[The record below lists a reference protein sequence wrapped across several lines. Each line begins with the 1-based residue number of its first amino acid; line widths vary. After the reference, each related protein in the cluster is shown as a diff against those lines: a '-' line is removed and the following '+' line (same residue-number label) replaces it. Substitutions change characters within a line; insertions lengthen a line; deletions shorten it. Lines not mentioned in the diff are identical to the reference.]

1 MFDDFLTRSIL
12 AGVAIAIIAGPL
24 GCLIVWRRMSF
35 FGDSLAH
42 SALLG
47 VALGVAIDLSPQIAV
62 PMVTF
67 AVCFILVAIKRRSHL
82 PSDAVLGIIAHSTL
96 ALGLVTISLLG
107 SYELSVM
114 RVLLG
119 DILSVTKQDLAI
131 IYGGGGLILIGL
143 FFYWRAF
150 LAATIS
156 PDIATA
162 EGLSPQQ
169 SEWIFMVMIALVVA
183 IALKL
188 IGALLITAMLVIPAA
203 AARRLSPTPEIM
215 AGIAILI
222 ALLAMGGG
230 IFGSLQF
237 DTPTGPS
244 IVLAAAAMFGIVHLL
259 PLEHK
264 RK

>member
-162 EGLSPQQ
+162 
-169 SEWIFMVMIALVVA
+169 
-183 IALKL
+183 
-188 IGALLITAMLVIPAA
+188 
-203 AARRLSPTPEIM
+203 
-215 AGIAILI
+215 
-222 ALLAMGGG
+222 
-230 IFGSLQF
+230 
-237 DTPTGPS
+237 
-244 IVLAAAAMFGIVHLL
+244 
-259 PLEHK
+259 
-264 RK
+264 